1 MPLLGAA
8 NLSLNKA
15 HDRGRQ
21 CNSKAR
27 ADICKQL
34 LARAS
39 LDYSPNPPGGWDLAR
54 SRVFSQ
60 GAKRARACVWSRVG
74 RSGSRIARVRELI
87 SYLSA
92 TQCPAGITGHS
103 VGIIGI

>member
-21 CNSKAR
+21 RNNKAR

-60 GAKRARACVWSRVG
+60 NDAD
-74 RSGSRIARVRELI
+74 I
-87 SYLSA
+87 S
-92 TQCPAGITGHS
+92 I
-103 VGIIGI
+103 

>member
-60 GAKRARACVWSRVG
+60 AARRGEFFHHFQKKAEGGAPIY
-74 RSGSRIARVRELI
+74 IARV
-87 SYLSA
+87 
-92 TQCPAGITGHS
+92 
-103 VGIIGI
+103 

>member
-60 GAKRARACVWSRVG
+60 DHD
-74 RSGSRIARVRELI
+74 
-87 SYLSA
+87 
-92 TQCPAGITGHS
+92 Q
-103 VGIIGI
+103 

>member
-60 GAKRARACVWSRVG
+60 VITIN
-74 RSGSRIARVRELI
+74 RSFTRYSIQPGPEPS
-87 SYLSA
+87 
-92 TQCPAGITGHS
+92 
-103 VGIIGI
+103 

>member
-60 GAKRARACVWSRVG
+60 TLLNFLQPCVTSPK
-74 RSGSRIARVRELI
+74 
-87 SYLSA
+87 
-92 TQCPAGITGHS
+92 PA
-103 VGIIGI
+103 

>member
-60 GAKRARACVWSRVG
+60 HNLLTEVLTNVLHCIKCK
-74 RSGSRIARVRELI
+74 
-87 SYLSA
+87 
-92 TQCPAGITGHS
+92 
-103 VGIIGI
+103 

>member
-21 CNSKAR
+21 CNNKAR

-34 LARAS
+34 LARES
-39 LDYSPNPPGGWDLAR
+39 LDYSPNPLGGWDLAR

-60 GAKRARACVWSRVG
+60 GVYQNTKGEIHQSSDSHKPRPNTMPRY
-74 RSGSRIARVRELI
+74 SRIESRP
-87 SYLSA
+87 
-92 TQCPAGITGHS
+92 T
-103 VGIIGI
+103 

>member
-21 CNSKAR
+21 CNNKAR

-60 GAKRARACVWSRVG
+60 KIDDSALKLRDSHVIRERASNTINNVACSR
-74 RSGSRIARVRELI
+74 GSQVR
-87 SYLSA
+87 
-92 TQCPAGITGHS
+92 
-103 VGIIGI
+103 

>member
-60 GAKRARACVWSRVG
+60 SLSRDPFAGLALDYLRA
-74 RSGSRIARVRELI
+74 LNLLN
-87 SYLSA
+87 Y
-92 TQCPAGITGHS
+92 QY
-103 VGIIGI
+103 

>member
-60 GAKRARACVWSRVG
+60 DQTRAAHARSAPRGGADLARA
-74 RSGSRIARVRELI
+74 ARV
-87 SYLSA
+87 
-92 TQCPAGITGHS
+92 
-103 VGIIGI
+103 

>member
-60 GAKRARACVWSRVG
+60 EAAPNKTGRRATG
-74 RSGSRIARVRELI
+74 RETLPRTRNHE
-87 SYLSA
+87 YLRSMPCDNHV
-92 TQCPAGITGHS
+92 TRLD
-103 VGIIGI
+103 

>member
-60 GAKRARACVWSRVG
+60 HRNQRQKTLQKFGGCLKVKL
-74 RSGSRIARVRELI
+74 ELMLKSTTLLLKKHI
-87 SYLSA
+87 L
-92 TQCPAGITGHS
+92 PNLAGKA
-103 VGIIGI
+103 

>member
-60 GAKRARACVWSRVG
+60 ANTRTDPLTVTAHNS
-74 RSGSRIARVRELI
+74 S
-87 SYLSA
+87 
-92 TQCPAGITGHS
+92 
-103 VGIIGI
+103 IILNHDI